1 MAMEMK
7 LSQQD
12 RNLLKNLT
20 RSLDNLAISLGKR
33 QAQAPKSPKR
43 LIEPYTEDCP
53 EEQGALREV
62 KTRRLCS
69 YCQETPDSYCA
80 C

>member
-12 RNLLKNLT
+12 RILMKKLT

-33 QAQAPKSPKR
+33 QPQAPKSPKR
-43 LIEPYTEDCP
+43 LSEPLCTDPNCEAYPCNP
-53 EEQGALREV
+53 EV
-62 KTRRLCS
+62 
-69 YCQETPDSYCA
+69 
-80 C
+80 